1 VCVGL
6 NSMIEGEE
14 GDEGNSRISGDKVDL
29 LLPGLQNQLLEAV
42 VATGTPTIAVIL
54 AGSAMD
60 LTWAQGHADAV
71 IQAWYPGP
79 EGGIALAE
87 LLFGKTDF
95 SGRLPVTFVKHT
107 DDLPAFEDYTM
118 TGRTYRFMEKDPL
131 YTFGYGLSYN
141 EYSYSD
147 ISLSKSVVGADENV
161 TLSVKVTN
169 DSTMA
174 GREVVQA
181 YLKDLDASV
190 RVANYNLVGFM
201 SILLQPGETR
211 EVAFEIE
218 SDQMCIVDAE
228 GEFVLEAGKFAAF
241 VGGTGPDKVTESLTG
256 KKVLSIDFEVKL

>member
-1 VCVGL
+1 V
-6 NSMIEGEE
+6 
-14 GDEGNSRISGDKVDL
+14 
-29 LLPGLQNQLLEAV
+29 QLSV
-42 VATGTPTIAVIL
+42 
-54 AGSAMD
+54 
-60 LTWAQGHADAV
+60 V

-174 GREVVQA
+174 GREV
-181 YLKDLDASV
+181 
-190 RVANYNLVGFM
+190 
-201 SILLQPGETR
+201 
-211 EVAFEIE
+211 
-218 SDQMCIVDAE
+218 
-228 GEFVLEAGKFAAF
+228 
-241 VGGTGPDKVTESLTG
+241 DKVTESLTG